1 MSQPTSSTG
10 RGWSTTQFAWGC
22 IGSFAAGAVLL
33 YAAGFHWVGQ
43 WQTGNEVAQ
52 KLAVAACVQDFLL
65 APERGVIYTELKN
78 NSSSY
83 QRRQLIQKNKW
94 AADREVAGLCD
105 ERIQAF
111 DPSQLTLPPPAPV
124 DEAAESKQPA

>member
-10 RGWSTTQFAWGC
+10 RGWSTTQLAWGC
-22 IGSFAAGAVLL
+22 IGSFVAGAVLL

-65 APERGVIYTELKN
+65 APERGVIYTELKS

-83 QRRQLIQKNKW
+83 QRRQLIQKNQW

-111 DPSQLTLPPPAPV
+111 DATQLEPPAAAPE
-124 DEAAESKQPA
+124 EAAVSKQPA

>member
-1 MSQPTSSTG
+1 
-10 RGWSTTQFAWGC
+10 
-22 IGSFAAGAVLL
+22 
-33 YAAGFHWVGQ
+33 
-43 WQTGNEVAQ
+43 VAS
-52 KLAVAACVQDFLL
+52 CVQNFLL

-83 QRRQLIQKNKW
+83 QRRQLIQKNQW

-111 DPSQLTLPPPAPV
+111 DATQVAPPPAAPE
-124 DEAAESKQPA
+124 EAAVAKQPA